1 MLTSRQIEI
10 LRLIVD
16 DFINTGQPVGSRKLS
31 KISELKV
38 SSATIRNE
46 MADLEDYGYILQPH
60 ISAGRVPSQLGFRYY
75 VDSLLEAPFSTPDD
89 EQIRSLY
96 LKQYEEN
103 SYLLDQAASMI
114 SHYSKMTVLMTEPEF
129 ASRTLTNMKLLKMS
143 TSKVLLVLITNSED
157 VKAIVINCGDLSQ
170 EELDALNVEL
180 LEILLN
186 RSLEEIPFREFG
198 RLKREFPQLSGLIDY
213 VISALKDALRRLNQE
228 RIIVSGKENL
238 LRPGYFKD
246 MEAARVAIQS
256 LKDNEVVLNLLD
268 SEEEGLQVRIG
279 KELGNEQFEDF
290 SLVQSSYEYG
300 GGQRG
305 KLAILGPMRMD
316 YGKILGIVEAGA
328 KTLTDLFSGIHL

>member
-75 VDSLLEAPFSTPDD
+75 VDSLLEAPFSPPDD

-114 SHYSKMTVLMTEPEF
+114 SHYSKMTVLMTEPKF

-157 VKAIVINCGDLSQ
+157 VKAIVVNCGDLRQ
-170 EELDALNVEL
+170 EELDA
-180 LEILLN
+180 
-186 RSLEEIPFREFG
+186 
-198 RLKREFPQLSGLIDY
+198 
-213 VISALKDALRRLNQE
+213 A
-228 RIIVSGKENL
+228 
-238 LRPGYFKD
+238 RPD
-246 MEAARVAIQS
+246 CCC
-256 LKDNEVVLNLLD
+256 
-268 SEEEGLQVRIG
+268 
-279 KELGNEQFEDF
+279 
-290 SLVQSSYEYG
+290 
-300 GGQRG
+300 
-305 KLAILGPMRMD
+305 P
-316 YGKILGIVEAGA
+316 
-328 KTLTDLFSGIHL
+328 HPC